1 MIFLI
6 ANIILISSFG
16 LLLKHSG
23 SRGQNLLAVGAVN
36 YIVAALL
43 SIFSVVSEGRFQF
56 SSPTMI
62 FGTMNGVT
70 YVVCFFLILYAMN
83 ARGIAVS
90 MAIVR
95 IAVIIPVLFSIIYWQ
110 EIPNGW
116 QVIGIVLACIS
127 LPLLAARRRDN
138 QPRGIASASKREET
152 KWLGLVIATLFLFS
166 GGSQVAMKSFNELS
180 PPSEKPMYLLFL
192 FGTTAIV
199 SVWLLLWKRIVPSW
213 GDIIYG
219 VVIGSSNILGSGA
232 LIFALE
238 KLPGMIVFPI
248 SASAGLLFTVVIAV
262 SLLGERLERRTVV
275 GMITTI
281 TALVFINLKN

>member
-6 ANIILISSFG
+6 GNIILISAFG
-16 LLLKHSG
+16 LLLKHAG
-23 SRGQNLLAVGAVN
+23 RRGQNLLAVGAVN
-36 YIVAALL
+36 YIFAALL
-43 SIFSVVSEGRFQF
+43 SIFSVVGGRDFQV
-56 SSPTMI
+56 STPTMI

-70 YVVCFFLILYAMN
+70 YVICFFLILYAMN

-95 IAVIIPVLFSIIYWQ
+95 VSVVIPVLFSIVYWQ
-110 EIPNGW
+110 EIPNRW
-116 QVIGIVLACIS
+116 QVIGIILACIS
-127 LPLLAARRRDN
+127 LPLLSTRQRGN
-138 QPRGIASASKREET
+138 QQPGQTA

-180 PPSEKPMYLLFL
+180 PASEKSMYLLFL
-192 FGTTAIV
+192 FGTTAAV
-199 SVWLLLWKRIVPSW
+199 SVWLLLWKRIVPSL

-262 SLLGERLERRTVV
+262 SLLGEKLERRAII
-275 GMITTI
+275 GMVMTI
-281 TALVFINLKN
+281 MALVFINLKI

>member
-6 ANIILISSFG
+6 ANIFLISAFG

-23 SRGQNLLAVGAVN
+23 RRGRNLLAVGAVN
-36 YIVAALL
+36 YIVAAIL
-43 SIFSVVSEGRFQF
+43 SIFSVVSGRDFQV
-56 SSPTMI
+56 STPTMI

-70 YVVCFFLILYAMN
+70 YIVSFFLILYAMN

-95 IAVIIPVLFSIIYWQ
+95 VSVVIPVLFSIVYWQ
-110 EIPNGW
+110 EIPNRW
-116 QVIGIVLACIS
+116 QVIGIILACIS
-127 LPLLAARRRDN
+127 LPLLSTRQRSN
-138 QPRGIASASKREET
+138 QPGQSVA

-166 GGSQVAMKSFNELS
+166 GGSQIAMKSFNELS
-180 PPSEKPMYLLFL
+180 PASEKPVYLLFL
-192 FGTTAIV
+192 FGTTAVV
-199 SVWLLLWKRIVPSW
+199 SVWLLLWKRIVPSF
-213 GDIIYG
+213 GDIVYG
-219 VVIGSSNILGSGA
+219 VLIGSSNILGSGA

-262 SLLGERLERRTVV
+262 SLLGEKLEKRTVV
-275 GMITTI
+275 GMVTTI
-281 TALVFINLKN
+281 IALVFINLKK

>member
-6 ANIILISSFG
+6 ANIILISAFG
-16 LLLKHSG
+16 LLLKHAG
-23 SRGQNLLAVGAVN
+23 IRGQKLLAVGAVN
-36 YIVAALL
+36 YIFAAIL
-43 SIFSVVSEGRFQF
+43 SIFSVVSERSFQV
-56 SSPTMI
+56 SPPTMI

-70 YVVCFFLILYAMN
+70 YVVSFFLILYAMN

-95 IAVIIPVLFSIIYWQ
+95 VSVVIPVLFSIVYWQ
-110 EIPNGW
+110 EIPNRW
-116 QVIGIVLACIS
+116 QVIGIILACIS
-127 LPLLAARRRDN
+127 LPLLSTRQRSN
-138 QPRGIASASKREET
+138 QPGQSVA

-180 PPSEKPMYLLFL
+180 PAFEKPVYLLFL

-199 SVWLLLWKRIVPSW
+199 SIWLLLWKRIVPSW
-213 GDIIYG
+213 GDIVYG
-219 VVIGSSNILGSGA
+219 VLIGSSNILGSGA

-248 SASAGLLFTVVIAV
+248 SASAGLLFTVAIAV
-262 SLLGERLERRTVV
+262 SLLGEKLERRTVV
-275 GMITTI
+275 GMLTTI
-281 TALVFINLKN
+281 IALVFINIKK

>member
-6 ANIILISSFG
+6 ANIVLISSFG
-16 LLLKHSG
+16 LLLKHAG
-23 SRGQNLLAVGAVN
+23 SRGQNLLAVGSVN

-43 SIFSVVSEGRFQF
+43 SIFSVVGGRNFQF
-56 SSPTMI
+56 SPPTMI

-95 IAVIIPVLFSIIYWQ
+95 VAVVIPVLFSIVYWQ
-110 EIPNGW
+110 ETPNRW
-116 QVIGIVLACIS
+116 QVVGIILACIS
-127 LPLLAARRRDN
+127 LPLLSTRQRSN
-138 QPRGIASASKREET
+138 QQGEPA

-180 PPSEKPMYLLFL
+180 PASEKSMYLLFL
-192 FGTTAIV
+192 FGTTMVV
-199 SVWLLLWKRIVPSW
+199 SVWLLLWKRIVPSL
-213 GDIIYG
+213 GDIVYG
-219 VVIGSSNILGSGA
+219 VLIGSSNILGSGA

-248 SASAGLLFTVVIAV
+248 SSSAGLLFTVVIAV
-262 SLLGERLERRTVV
+262 SLLGEKLERRTIV
-275 GMITTI
+275 GMVMTI
-281 TALVFINLKN
+281 VALVFINLKN

>member
-6 ANIILISSFG
+6 VNIILISAFG
-16 LLLKHSG
+16 LLLKHAG
-23 SRGQNLLAVGAVN
+23 RRGQNLLAVGAVN

-43 SIFSVVSEGRFQF
+43 GIFSVVNGRNFQV
-56 SSPTMI
+56 SPSTMI

-70 YVVCFFLILYAMN
+70 YIVSFFLILYAMN

-95 IAVIIPVLFSIIYWQ
+95 VSVVIPVLFSIVYWQ
-110 EIPNGW
+110 EIPNRW
-116 QVIGIVLACIS
+116 QVVGIILACIS
-127 LPLLAARRRDN
+127 LPLLSTRQRGN
-138 QPRGIASASKREET
+138 QQGQTA

-166 GGSQVAMKSFNELS
+166 GGSQIAMKSFNELS
-180 PPSEKPMYLLFL
+180 PTSEKPIYLLFL
-192 FGTTAIV
+192 FGTTAVV

-219 VVIGSSNILGSGA
+219 VLIGSSNILGSGA

-262 SLLGERLERRTVV
+262 SLLGEKLERRTVV
-275 GMITTI
+275 GMVMTI
-281 TALVFINLKN
+281 MALVFINLKT

>member
-6 ANIILISSFG
+6 ANIILISAFG
-16 LLLKHSG
+16 LLLKHAG
-23 SRGQNLLAVGAVN
+23 NRGQNLLAVGAVN
-36 YIVAALL
+36 YIVAAIL
-43 SIFSVVSEGRFQF
+43 SIFSVVSGRDFQV
-56 SSPTMI
+56 STPTMI

-70 YVVCFFLILYAMN
+70 YIVSFFLILYAMN

-95 IAVIIPVLFSIIYWQ
+95 VSVVIPVLFSIVYWR
-110 EIPNGW
+110 EIPNRW
-116 QVIGIVLACIS
+116 QVIGIILACIS
-127 LPLLAARRRDN
+127 LPLLSTRQHSN
-138 QPRGIASASKREET
+138 QPGQPVA

-180 PPSEKPMYLLFL
+180 PVSEKPIYLLFL
-192 FGTTAIV
+192 FGTTAAV

-219 VVIGSSNILGSGA
+219 VLIGSSNILGSGS

-262 SLLGERLERRTVV
+262 SLLGEKLERRTVV

-281 TALVFINLKN
+281 IALVFINLKY